1 MPAGPGRCPRHR
13 SWVGRGVCHP
23 VLGPGKEPW
32 VERLWELSRVGE
44 RQEEQL
50 GGSRLLVP
58 AQEAPVTGCSQQQT
72 LTSLHC
78 RGQGFASGIS
88 YSIGEGSATPEG
100 FGALGEP
107 CLYPEMMRGKKNTP
121 KPSNAITFLVKLTQ
135 PQGQLL
141 FRTPKSLLCSA
152 LLL

>member
-1 MPAGPGRCPRHR
+1 MCATLCLAQGKSLGWRGFGNCPEGR
-13 SWVGRGVCHP
+13 
-23 VLGPGKEPW
+23 
-32 VERLWELSRVGE
+32 E

-50 GGSRLLVP
+50 GGSRLLIP

-72 LTSLHC
+72 LTSLRC
-78 RGQGFASGIS
+78 RGQGFASRTS
-88 YSIGEGSATPEG
+88 YSTGEGPATPEG

-107 CLYPEMMRGKKNTP
+107 YLYPEMMRGKKPP
-121 KPSNAITFLVKLTQ
+121 KNSNAITFPVKLAQ

-141 FRTPKSLLCSA
+141 FRTPKSLMCSA